1 MAMKGTLLLNYDE
14 NTKAVEEEERT
25 RFLHSLLEQMGIP
38 VNEFWTGEINLSVD
52 QRIKLRNILA
62 TYLVQVIEDLDGH
75 MQVYVENELVG
86 EWYKCSY
93 KLKKDLRQID
103 PKKRVYLEMEI
114 NYWSIFEE
122 QENA

>member
-1 MAMKGTLLLNYDE
+1 MKGTLLLNYDE

-25 RFLHSLLEQMGIP
+25 RFLHSLLEQMGLP
-38 VNEFWTGEINLSVD
+38 VNEFWTGELNLSVD

-62 TYLVQVIEDLDGH
+62 TYSVQVIEDLDGH

-122 QENA
+122 QESV